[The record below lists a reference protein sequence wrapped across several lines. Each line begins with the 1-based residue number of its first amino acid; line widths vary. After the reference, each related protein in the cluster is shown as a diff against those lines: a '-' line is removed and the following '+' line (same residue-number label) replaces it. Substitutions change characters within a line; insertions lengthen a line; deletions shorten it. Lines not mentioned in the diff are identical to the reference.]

1 MNISR
6 SGILDYWANAT
17 KNQQQNFNKSGVNW
31 QKIQDFM
38 QFWQPII
45 SVVIALIAT
54 VIAIVLTIQIT
65 FEILYITL
73 PAVRVFA
80 RDLEGRLGCSGVE
93 AGRMA
98 ANFLGVSLKDAH
110 RAVVES
116 EVGAYPDGK
125 KATGPFRQ
133 PMGIYLRIKIKT
145 IIIVAIALYI
155 AFNTSMLN
163 RIVMNFIS
171 PIMKALFGY
180 QLA

>member
-6 SGILDYWANAT
+6 SGILDYWANTA
-17 KNQQQNFNKSGVNW
+17 KDQQQNFNKSGVNW
-31 QKIQDFM
+31 QRIQDLM

-45 SVVIALIAT
+45 GIVIALIAT

-73 PAVRVFA
+73 PVVRGFT
-80 RDLEGRLGCSGVE
+80 RDLEGRLGSSSFE

-116 EVGAYPDGK
+116 ETGAYSKDRVS
-125 KATGPFRQ
+125 GPFRQ
-133 PMGIYLRIKIKT
+133 PMGIYLKIKIKT
-145 IIIVAIALYI
+145 VIIVAIALYI

-163 RIVMNFIS
+163 RIVMNFLA
-171 PIMKALFGY
+171 PIMEALFGY
-180 QLA
+180 QLS